1 MKLTTL
7 GAADALGAPIPV
19 FIPDTYRTRIIQ
31 TTAGVVTTLPF
42 DSSEEARPYI
52 SIEAT
57 GPDYPTDPDQ
67 KTDLYLYAMGNVYEA
82 NHIQLHI
89 NLGQGSNDYNIIR
102 KEIDVILTI
111 NTTDSYIDI
120 DGIVDRIS
128 ELNAE
133 LGKNI
138 ITYSYDT
145 SKDFYE
151 ISTPVHEYFRRY
163 RPGRCAN
170 LVRVLT
176 FDDDVFIGNFPESG
190 DPWNTPSLITPAA
203 SMPLV
208 PGVET
213 YIMLSPGE
221 MLSVSGNGVAD
232 KKVYITPQRNY

>member
-31 TTAGVVTTLPF
+31 TTDGVVTTLPF

-52 SIEAT
+52 YIEASN
-57 GPDYPTDPDQ
+57 PENPDQ
-67 KTDLYLYAMGNVYEA
+67 KTDFYLYAMGNVYEA

-89 NLGQGSNDYNIIR
+89 NLNQGSESHSITR
-102 KEIDVILTI
+102 KEIDLILTI
-111 NTTDSYIDI
+111 NDVHPSIDI
-120 DGIVDRIS
+120 GCIVDGIND
-128 ELNAE
+128 LNAE

-145 SKDFYE
+145 SKYLYE

-170 LVRVLT
+170 LLRVLT

-221 MLSVSGNGVAD
+221 MLSVSGNGVAN
-232 KKVYITPQRNY
+232 KNVYITPQRNY

>member
-31 TTAGVVTTLPF
+31 TTDGVVTTLPF

-52 SIEAT
+52 CIEAS
-57 GPDYPTDPDQ
+57 DPEPPYD

-89 NLGQGSNDYNIIR
+89 NLDQGSNDCNIIR
-102 KEIDVILTI
+102 KEIDLILTI
-111 NTTDSYIDI
+111 NTTRSSIDI
-120 DGIVDRIS
+120 DHIVDGINR
-128 ELNAE
+128 LNDE

-145 SKDFYE
+145 SKGFYG

-176 FDDDVFIGNFPESG
+176 FDNDVFIGNFPESG
-190 DPWNTPSLITPAA
+190 DPWNGLITPAA

-221 MLSVSGNGVAD
+221 MLSVSGNGVAN

>member
-7 GAADALGAPIPV
+7 GAADALGTPIPV
-19 FIPDTYRTRIIQ
+19 FIPDTYRTRLV
-31 TTAGVVTTLPF
+31 TTTTGVVTTPSF

-52 SIEAT
+52 YIQAT
-57 GPDYPTDPDQ
+57 EPEHPDN

-89 NLGQGSNDYNIIR
+89 NLGQGSDDCNIIR
-102 KEIDVILTI
+102 KEIDLILTI
-111 NTTDSYIDI
+111 NTTESSINI
-120 DGIVDRIS
+120 ENIVDGIKG
-128 ELNAE
+128 LNAE

-145 SKDFYE
+145 SECSYE
-151 ISTPVHEYFRRY
+151 TSTPVHEYFRRY

>member
-57 GPDYPTDPDQ
+57 DPTDPDQ
-67 KTDLYLYAMGNVYEA
+67 KTDLYLYAMGNVYEV

-89 NLGQGSNDYNIIR
+89 NLGQGSDDCNIIR
-102 KEIDVILTI
+102 KEIDLILTI
-111 NTTDSYIDI
+111 NTTESSISIEYIV
-120 DGIVDRIS
+120 GRIK

-145 SKDFYE
+145 SNDFYE
-151 ISTPVHEYFRRY
+151 TSTPVHEYFRRY

-176 FDDDVFIGNFPESG
+176 FDNDVFIGNFPESG
-190 DPWNTPSLITPAA
+190 DPWNSLITPVA

-221 MLSVSGNGVAD
+221 MLSVSGNGVAN

>member
-19 FIPDTYRTRIIQ
+19 FIPDTYRTRII
-31 TTAGVVTTLPF
+31 TTNTGVVTTLPF

-57 GPDYPTDPDQ
+57 GEDYPTDPDQ

-89 NLGQGSNDYNIIR
+89 NLGQGSRDCNIIR
-102 KEIDVILTI
+102 KEIDLILTI
-111 NTTDSYIDI
+111 NTTGSSIDI
-120 DGIVDRIS
+120 NHIVDKIN

-190 DPWNTPSLITPAA
+190 DPWNGLITPAA

-221 MLSVSGNGVAD
+221 MLSVSGNGVEN

>member
-52 SIEAT
+52 YIEASN
-57 GPDYPTDPDQ
+57 PENPDQ
-67 KTDLYLYAMGNVYEA
+67 KTDFYLYAMGNVYEA

-89 NLGQGSNDYNIIR
+89 NLGQGSDDCNIIR
-102 KEIDVILTI
+102 KEIDLILTI
-111 NTTDSYIDI
+111 NTTNPSIDI
-120 DGIVDRIS
+120 GCIVDRIND
-128 ELNAE
+128 LNAE

-145 SKDFYE
+145 SKYLYE

-170 LVRVLT
+170 LLRVLT

-221 MLSVSGNGVAD
+221 MLSVSGNGVAN
-232 KKVYITPQRNY
+232 KNVYITPQRNY

>member
-19 FIPDTYRTRIIQ
+19 FIPDTYRTRII
-31 TTAGVVTTLPF
+31 TTNTGVVTTPPF

-52 SIEAT
+52 YIQAT
-57 GPDYPTDPDQ
+57 EPEHPDN

-89 NLGQGSNDYNIIR
+89 NPSQGSNSRSITR
-102 KEIDVILTI
+102 KEIDLILTI
-111 NTTDSYIDI
+111 DCIESSIDI
-120 DGIVDRIS
+120 EHIITEINKFNED
-128 ELNAE
+128 

-138 ITYSYDT
+138 ITYSYDK
-145 SKDFYE
+145 SKSNYI
-151 ISTPVHEYFRRY
+151 ISAPVHEYFRRY

-176 FDDDVFIGNFPESG
+176 FDNDVFIGNFPESG
-190 DPWNTPSLITPAA
+190 DPWNSLITPAA

-221 MLSVSGNGVAD
+221 MLSVSGSGVAD
-232 KKVYITPQRNY
+232 KKIYITPQRNY

>member
-52 SIEAT
+52 YIEASNLEE
-57 GPDYPTDPDQ
+57 PDQ
-67 KTDLYLYAMGNVYEA
+67 KTDFYLYAMGNVYEA

-89 NLGQGSNDYNIIR
+89 NLGQGSDNVNIIR
-102 KEIDVILTI
+102 KEIDLILTI
-111 NTTDSYIDI
+111 NISTSSTDIGY
-120 DGIVDRIS
+120 IVDRIN

-138 ITYSYDT
+138 ITYSFDA

>member
-1 MKLTTL
+1 
-7 GAADALGAPIPV
+7 
-19 FIPDTYRTRIIQ
+19 
-31 TTAGVVTTLPF
+31 
-42 DSSEEARPYI
+42 
-52 SIEAT
+52 
-57 GPDYPTDPDQ
+57 
-67 KTDLYLYAMGNVYEA
+67 MGNVYEA

-89 NLGQGSNDYNIIR
+89 NLGQGSNDFNIIR
-102 KEIDVILTI
+102 KEIDLILTI
-111 NTTDSYIDI
+111 NTTRSSPEIMYI
-120 DGIVDRIS
+120 VERIN
-128 ELNAE
+128 ELNAG

-145 SKDFYE
+145 DKSLYE

-190 DPWNTPSLITPAA
+190 DPWNGLITPAA

-221 MLSVSGNGVAD
+221 MLSVSGNGVAN

>member
-7 GAADALGAPIPV
+7 GAADALGTPIPV
-19 FIPDTYRTRIIQ
+19 FIPDTYRTRLV
-31 TTAGVVTTLPF
+31 TTTTGVVTTPSF
-42 DSSEEARPYI
+42 DSSEEARPYVKI
-52 SIEAT
+52 TATQEAAE
-57 GPDYPTDPDQ
+57 
-67 KTDLYLYAMGNVYEA
+67 TDLYLYALGNVYEA

-89 NLGQGSNDYNIIR
+89 NLGQGSDDHNIIR
-102 KEIDVILTI
+102 KEIDLILTI
-111 NTTDSYIDI
+111 NTTGSFIGID
-120 DGIVDRIS
+120 DIVYRIN

-151 ISTPVHEYFRRY
+151 TSTPVNEYFRRY

-176 FDDDVFIGNFPESG
+176 FDNDVFIGNFPESG

-221 MLSVSGNGVAD
+221 MLSVSGNGVAN

>member
-52 SIEAT
+52 YIEASN
-57 GPDYPTDPDQ
+57 PTEPDQ
-67 KTDLYLYAMGNVYEA
+67 KTDFYLYAMGNVYEA

-89 NLGQGSNDYNIIR
+89 NLGQGSEGCNIIR
-102 KEIDVILTI
+102 KEIDLILTI
-111 NTTDSYIDI
+111 NNIRSSIDI
-120 DGIVDRIS
+120 DDIVHRIN
-128 ELNAE
+128 EFNAE

-145 SKDFYE
+145 SKWFYE
-151 ISTPVHEYFRRY
+151 FSTPVHEYFRRY

-213 YIMLSPGE
+213 YIMLSPNE
-221 MLSVSGNGVAD
+221 MLSVSGGGTAG

>member
-57 GPDYPTDPDQ
+57 DPTKPDQ

-89 NLGQGSNDYNIIR
+89 NLGQGSVDCNIIR
-102 KEIDVILTI
+102 KEIDLILTI
-111 NTTDSYIDI
+111 NTAKSSISI
-120 DGIVDRIS
+120 EEIVNRIK
-128 ELNAE
+128 ELNVE

-138 ITYSYDT
+138 ITYSYDP
-145 SKDFYE
+145 SMRFYE
-151 ISTPVHEYFRRY
+151 TSTPVHEYFRRY

-170 LVRVLT
+170 LVRILT
-176 FDDDVFIGNFPESG
+176 FDDGVFIGNFPESG
-190 DPWNTPSLITPAA
+190 DPWNSLITPVA

-221 MLSVSGNGVAD
+221 MLSVSGNGVAN

>member
-31 TTAGVVTTLPF
+31 TTTGVVTTPPF

-52 SIEAT
+52 YIQASNPEN
-57 GPDYPTDPDQ
+57 PDQ

-89 NLGQGSNDYNIIR
+89 NLGQGSKDCNIIR
-102 KEIDVILTI
+102 KEIDLILTI
-111 NTTDSYIDI
+111 NTTESSINI
-120 DGIVDRIS
+120 ENIVDRIN
-128 ELNAE
+128 ELNAK

-138 ITYSYDT
+138 ITYSYDW
-145 SKDFYE
+145 KDQYFYE

-176 FDDDVFIGNFPESG
+176 FDNDVFIGNFPESG

-221 MLSVSGNGVAD
+221 MLSVSGNGVAN
-232 KKVYITPQRNY
+232 KEVYITPQRNY

>member
-19 FIPDTYRTRIIQ
+19 FIPDTYRTRII
-31 TTAGVVTTLPF
+31 TTNTGVVTTPPF

-52 SIEAT
+52 YIQAT
-57 GPDYPTDPDQ
+57 EPEHPDN

-89 NLGQGSNDYNIIR
+89 NLNQGLESHSITR
-102 KEIDVILTI
+102 KEIDLIFTI
-111 NTTDSYIDI
+111 NVEINFIDI
-120 DGIVDRIS
+120 NYIIDRIN
-128 ELNAE
+128 EFNKE
-133 LGKNI
+133 FGKNI
-138 ITYSYDT
+138 ITYSYDK
-145 SKDFYE
+145 SKDNYV
-151 ISTPVHEYFRRY
+151 IYTPVHEYFRRY

-176 FDDDVFIGNFPESG
+176 FDNDVFIGNFPESG
-190 DPWNTPSLITPAA
+190 DPWNSLITPVA

-221 MLSVSGNGVAD
+221 MLSVSGNGVAN
-232 KKVYITPQRNY
+232 KKIYITPQRNY

>member
-31 TTAGVVTTLPF
+31 TTTGVVTTPPF

-52 SIEAT
+52 YIQASN
-57 GPDYPTDPDQ
+57 PDNPDQ

-89 NLGQGSNDYNIIR
+89 NLGQGSDDCNIIR
-102 KEIDVILTI
+102 KEIDLILTI
-111 NTTDSYIDI
+111 NTTKSSINI
-120 DGIVDRIS
+120 ENIVDRIN
-128 ELNAE
+128 ELNAK
-133 LGKNI
+133 LGKSI

-145 SKDFYE
+145 SESFYE

-176 FDDDVFIGNFPESG
+176 FDNDVFIGNFPESG

-208 PGVET
+208 AGVET
-213 YIMLSPGE
+213 YIMLSPNE
-221 MLSVSGNGVAD
+221 MLSVSGGGTAG
-232 KKVYITPQRNY
+232 KEVYITPQRNY

>member
-7 GAADALGAPIPV
+7 GAADALGTPIPV
-19 FIPDTYRTRIIQ
+19 FIPDTYRTRLV
-31 TTAGVVTTLPF
+31 TTTTGVVTTPSF
-42 DSSEEARPYI
+42 DSSEEARPYVKI
-52 SIEAT
+52 TAT
-57 GPDYPTDPDQ
+57 QDAAE
-67 KTDLYLYAMGNVYEA
+67 TDLYLYALGNVYEA

-89 NLGQGSNDYNIIR
+89 NLGQGSDDCNIIR
-102 KEIDVILTI
+102 KEIDLILTI
-111 NTTDSYIDI
+111 DTTGSSIDI
-120 DGIVDRIS
+120 DHIVDGIK
-128 ELNAE
+128 ELNAK

-145 SKDFYE
+145 SESFYE

-221 MLSVSGNGVAD
+221 MLSVSGNGVAN

>member
-31 TTAGVVTTLPF
+31 TTDKVVTTLPF

-67 KTDLYLYAMGNVYEA
+67 KTDFYLYAMGNVYEA

-89 NLGQGSNDYNIIR
+89 NPGQGSSDCNIIR
-102 KEIDVILTI
+102 KEIDLILTI
-111 NTTDSYIDI
+111 NTTRSSPEIMY
-120 DGIVDRIS
+120 IVDRIND
-128 ELNAE
+128 LNAK

-145 SKDFYE
+145 DKSDYI

-190 DPWNTPSLITPAA
+190 DPWNGLITPAA

-221 MLSVSGNGVAD
+221 MLSVSGNGVAN

>member
-19 FIPDTYRTRIIQ
+19 FIPDTYRTRII
-31 TTAGVVTTLPF
+31 TTNTGVVTTPPF

-57 GPDYPTDPDQ
+57 GPDPDQ
-67 KTDLYLYAMGNVYEA
+67 KTDFYLYAMGNVYEA

-89 NLGQGSNDYNIIR
+89 NLGQGSNDCNIIR
-102 KEIDVILTI
+102 KEIDLILTI
-111 NTTDSYIDI
+111 NTTRSSINIDY
-120 DGIVDRIS
+120 IVDRIN
-128 ELNAE
+128 ELNAG

-145 SKDFYE
+145 DKSFYE

-190 DPWNTPSLITPAA
+190 DPWNGLITPAA

-208 PGVET
+208 PGVEI

-221 MLSVSGNGVAD
+221 MLSVSGNGVAN

>member
-31 TTAGVVTTLPF
+31 TTDGVVTTLPF

-57 GPDYPTDPDQ
+57 GPDYPADPDQ
-67 KTDLYLYAMGNVYEA
+67 KTDFYLYAMGNVYEA

-89 NLGQGSNDYNIIR
+89 NLNQGSVSHSITR
-102 KEIDVILTI
+102 KEIDLILTI
-111 NTTDSYIDI
+111 NTTNPSIDI
-120 DGIVDRIS
+120 GCIVDRIN

-138 ITYSYDT
+138 ITYSYDK
-145 SKDFYE
+145 SKCLYE

-170 LVRVLT
+170 LLRVLT

-221 MLSVSGNGVAD
+221 MLSVSGNGVAN
-232 KKVYITPQRNY
+232 KNVYITPQRNY